1 MIQKI
6 FKKLINKNKKENQE
20 QELFD
25 GLIKTE
31 AECPICG
38 NVILERDGHWC
49 CVGVI
54 SGTCNFNMSRYRDGR
69 KMHISVL
76 SKYLEIDDRA
86 HVMAVVK
93 GAMLAKDTNNQTNQ
107 NQEIQNTQIAQE
119 AQEVQETQEVQVIK
133 EVQEAEEAEEVEEVQ
148 EVEEIEETEEVQET
162 QKNKK
167 NSKQYSKKTSTDD
180 ERFFKNRR
188 ELKYQCSCGNTVYRY
203 GNLAKCSNPD
213 CGFKI
218 RTNYHGKNFSDEQ
231 IAELIANRVS
241 KIYTFKNS
249 STNEPF
255 KGRVFIDFDDD
266 YNLIPKYKFVSDL
279 NTLSEKY
286 KNRLFAPDEG
296 DNTEIPLSTLLKK
309 TSTKKSEDISNN
321 NSKESKKDNL
331 SKNDSYNQSYKN
343 KDYDINYNYGSHYN
357 YKKKNCDNLT
367 DYYEKYSNNVNSQNK
382 DNFYEDSQQ
391 QKDEIYNQFLEQDEI
406 NRMNNEIDEYELYK
420 RINETAE
427 PF

>member
-49 CVGVI
+49 CIGVI

-107 NQEIQNTQIAQE
+107 NQEIQNTEIVQE
-119 AQEVQETQEVQVIK
+119 AQTVQETQEIEEIQEDK
-133 EVQEAEEAEEVEEVQ
+133 EVQEIEEIQEAKEVEEVEEVK
-148 EVEEIEETEEVQET
+148 ET
-162 QKNKK
+162 QKNNK
-167 NSKQYSKKTSTDD
+167 NSKQSNTD
-180 ERFFKNRR
+180 ENFFKNRR
-188 ELKYQCSCGNTVYRY
+188 ELKYPCSCGSTVYRY
-203 GNLAKCSNPD
+203 GKLAKCSNPD

-218 RTNYHGKNFSDEQ
+218 RTDYHGKNFSDEQ
-231 IAELIANRVS
+231 IAELIAHRVS
-241 KIYTFKNS
+241 KIYIFNNI

-266 YNLIPKYKFVSDL
+266 YNLIPKYKFVSNL

-296 DNTEIPLSTLLKK
+296 DNIEIPLSTLLKK
-309 TSTKKSEDISNN
+309 TSNKKSEDISNN
-321 NSKESKKDNL
+321 SKENKKDNL
-331 SKNDSYNQSYKN
+331 SKNDNHNQSYKN
-343 KDYDINYNYGSHYN
+343 KNYDSYYNYSNHYN
-357 YKKKNCDNLT
+357 YKKKDCSNLT
-367 DYYEKYSNNVNSQNK
+367 DYHKKYSNTVNSQNK

-391 QKDEIYNQFLEQDEI
+391 RKDEIYNQFLEQDEI